1 MGILPA
7 LTRTAVAGAR
17 INDREDLAL
26 FLLSFHV
33 LRLRR
38 PFRCIRTRFGNVKS
52 PLRVLGF
59 GAASGLIWS
68 IFPAAF
74 TQVLD
79 SPKEAATY
87 LVAGVLVG
95 ILASVALAS
104 VLLRSGRAAAILLG
118 ALSLPPAAFLFGVV
132 LAMVQWLIREATG
145 TAIGFAAYQFA
156 PASVGVQLFV
166 YASISI
172 FSPVLYP
179 LAVGTTL
186 LLRRFVGQNS
196 S

>member
-1 MGILPA
+1 M
-7 LTRTAVAGAR
+7 T
-17 INDREDLAL
+17 EDLAL
-26 FLLSFHV
+26 FLLSFDV

-38 PFRCIRTRFGNVKS
+38 PSRCIRTQSSNVK
-52 PLRVLGF
+52 PPRRVLGF

-68 IFPAAF
+68 IFPAALRE
-74 TQVLD
+74 VR

-87 LVAGVLVG
+87 LIAGVLVG
-95 ILASVALAS
+95 ILASLALAS
-104 VLLRSGRAAAILLG
+104 VLKRSGRPAAILLG
-118 ALSLPPAAFLFGVV
+118 ALSLPLAAFLFGVV
-132 LAMVQWLIREATG
+132 LTMVQWLIREATG
-145 TAIGFAAYQFA
+145 TAIGFAAYPFA

-172 FSPVLYP
+172 FSPILYP